1 MEHPMGVENPR
12 TDISDLDAD
21 GRELTESELSAT
33 RGVVAQRMSTVQ
45 DADLILV
52 MSDRQV
58 AEQGTHL
65 DLVDLGGTYTRVVAA
80 QPGDRRGLST
90 PRGQRRPESWCGLDG
105 RPDA

>member
-21 GRELTESELSAT
+21 GRELPESELSAT
-33 RGVVAQRMSTVQ
+33 RVVVAHRLSTFQ

-58 AEQGTHL
+58 AERGTDQ

-80 QPGDRRGLST
+80 K
-90 PRGQRRPESWCGLDG
+90 PEIVVG
-105 RPDA
+105 